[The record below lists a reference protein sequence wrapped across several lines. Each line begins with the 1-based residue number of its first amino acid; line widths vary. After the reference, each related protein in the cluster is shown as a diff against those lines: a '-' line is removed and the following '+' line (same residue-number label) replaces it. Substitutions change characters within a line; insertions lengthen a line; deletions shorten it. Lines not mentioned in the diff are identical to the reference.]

1 MCTGKASA
9 CKASRAKSRGLAVAA
24 WLLAAAWQ
32 AASAAPPAAPR
43 TERTEWV
50 CDLVYLP
57 MRSSWQRQL
66 WWDTER
72 SADGRRAALRRL
84 HIDGQPVHTFNLEGS
99 LLLTSMDNE
108 RIAIDLRSRQWQ
120 SDLRGLASARGTC
133 RLAATPSP

>member
-1 MCTGKASA
+1 
-9 CKASRAKSRGLAVAA
+9 VAA

-32 AASAAPPAAPR
+32 AATAAPPAAPR
-43 TERTEWV
+43 AERTQWV